1 MNYKHTQGEWGVD
14 YGGGTLVYAV
24 DCGTTICE
32 INHYRRNGGKGDE
45 QPEDEAEANAKL
57 IASAPK
63 LLENE
68 IKNLDLLEWFLSK
81 SREFNMWSDKIQ
93 VLQNRIS
100 ETKLVITNATTV

>member
-1 MNYKHTQGEWGVD
+1 MNYKHTRGEWVVNPPFKND
-14 YGGGTLVYAV
+14 NK
-24 DCGTTICE
+24 IF
-32 INHYRRNGGKGDE
+32 ISNGENVIAYMAHNPSVNIDE
-45 QPEDEAEANAKL
+45 EAEANAKL

>member
-32 INHYRRNGGKGDE
+32 INHYRRNGGEGDE

-63 LLENE
+63 LLEALRQFIHSVEHEGLVSGRVVDAVRHANE
-68 IKNLDLLEWFLSK
+68 
-81 SREFNMWSDKIQ
+81 
-93 VLQNRIS
+93 
-100 ETKLVITNATTV
+100 VINNATNV